1 MKSLDIIDIIMSVM
15 STFYS
20 TFSRRVIIIIILKNI
35 LLLYYIICPQK
46 NYMMK
51 IRVDKQCL
59 KF

>member
-1 MKSLDIIDIIMSVM
+1 MSVM

-20 TFSRRVIIIIILKNI
+20 TFSRRVIIIIIIIIILKNI

>member
-1 MKSLDIIDIIMSVM
+1 MSVM

-20 TFSRRVIIIIILKNI
+20 TFSRRVIIIIIIIILKKI

>member
-1 MKSLDIIDIIMSVM
+1 MSVM